1 MQFIPEFIARKK
13 GLEKI
18 EYDHP
23 KMESYLNE
31 TYGIMLYQEQ
41 IMQVVQVLGGF
52 TLGGSDIL
60 RRAIGKKKLKE
71 LEEQKAK
78 FVRGCAETNNINETL
93 ANQIWEKISKFAGY
107 GFNKSHSAA
116 YAYVA
121 YQTAYLKA
129 NYPVEFM
136 TAVLCSEIDS
146 SEQIT
151 FFINECREMGIPI
164 LPPDINSS
172 DINFTVDGKS
182 IRFGLGAIKNVGE
195 AAAGKIIESRQKD
208 GKYKNFLDFCE
219 RAGSAVN
226 SRMLEHLTRAGAFD
240 SLGLRRSQLLVITEP
255 TMSYAQS
262 RVRDRDSGQGSLF
275 DLLDSAG
282 QEEILS
288 IPVPDIP
295 EFDENDILKSEKELL
310 GFYITGHPLAKYAE
324 LIKTFST
331 VKIRD
336 LSEMADN
343 VGIRT
348 GGIVKSFQRRLA
360 KNSGKPFAIMELED
374 LEGSIECMVYAKCLE
389 ETEASGFELKEDVPL
404 FVEAFT
410 SQREESEKLKLIAER
425 IIPIDKAA
433 EMYSDQI
440 HFHIYEGSVSADD
453 LKQLFDI
460 CKDYPGDAQVILCI
474 SCITGEIVFVET
486 TRSLK
491 VRINAEMLQRVKEC
505 LGEKRFKIK
514 ANKKVPEPRQ
524 RYFNPKKAVEP

>member
-1 MQFIPEFIARKK
+1 ME
-13 GLEKI
+13 
-18 EYDHP
+18 EYLH
-23 KMESYLNE
+23 E

-60 RRAIGKKKLKE
+60 RRAIGKKKINE

-78 FVRGCAETNNINETL
+78 FVKGCAETNNISEPL
-93 ANQIWEKISKFAGY
+93 ADQIWEKISKFAGY

-116 YAYVA
+116 YALVA
-121 YQTAYLKA
+121 YQTAFLKA

-136 TAVLCSEIDS
+136 TAVLSSEIDS
-146 SEQIT
+146 AEQIT

-172 DINFTVDGKS
+172 DINFTVDGGS

-195 AAAGKIIESRQKD
+195 TAAGKIIESRQQD
-208 GKYKNFLDFCE
+208 GKYKNFMDFCE
-219 RAGSAVN
+219 RVGSAVN
-226 SRMLEHLTRAGAFD
+226 SRMVEHLTKAGAFD
-240 SLGLRRSQLLVITEP
+240 SLGLRRSQLLAIAEP
-255 TMSYAQS
+255 SMSYAQS
-262 RVRDRDSGQGSLF
+262 RIKDRDSGQGSLF
-275 DLLDSAG
+275 DLLDTAG
-282 QEEILS
+282 QEEIFS
-288 IPVPDIP
+288 IPIPDIP

-310 GFYITGHPLAKYAE
+310 GFYVTGHPLAKHAD

-336 LSEMADN
+336 LAEMPDN

-348 GGIVKSFQRRLA
+348 GGIVKSFQRRFA

-374 LEGSIECMVYAKCLE
+374 LEGSIECMVYTKCLE
-389 ETEASGFELKEDVPL
+389 ETEASGFEIKEDVPL

-410 SQREESEKLKLIAER
+410 SQREESERLKLIAEK

-433 EMYSDQI
+433 EMYSEQI
-440 HFHIYEGSVSADD
+440 HFHIYEGSASADD
-453 LKQLFDI
+453 LKMLLDI
-460 CKDYPGDAQVILCI
+460 CKDYPGDAQVILCV
-474 SCITGEIVFVET
+474 SCVSGEIAFIEAANN
-486 TRSLK
+486 LK
-491 VRINAEMLQRVKEC
+491 VRVNTQMLERVKEC

-514 ANKKVPEPRQ
+514 PNKKVPESRQ
-524 RYFNPKKAVEP
+524 RYFNKNGKGNGKFNGENAS